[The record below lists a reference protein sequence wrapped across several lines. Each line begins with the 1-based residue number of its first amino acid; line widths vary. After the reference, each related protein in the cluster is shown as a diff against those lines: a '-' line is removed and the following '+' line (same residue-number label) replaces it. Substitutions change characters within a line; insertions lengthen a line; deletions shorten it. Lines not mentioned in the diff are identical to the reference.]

1 MKKLFILL
9 TLILN
14 VLNTTAI
21 AQEVYSYSSIV
32 THSFDQNVDAPEGV
46 EVGDVVTFS
55 FTYNNSDWTA
65 IPGWE
70 MDYYAMDCDMPDVYE
85 CDVRGFQ
92 SNEPIAYTFSYESG
106 YVDSGFIN
114 EIIVKQGGYEMM
126 DFGDFQDMLNNPN
139 EIVFYNDNDDI
150 LEVQTYDD
158 ASFDVDWFN
167 TAEDVLTYKVMNS
180 SDIMMS
186 FYFANW
192 GQWGTYQYHYCCGGS
207 DPVISFSSLSG
218 CIDEAAC
225 NYDSSA
231 TEDDGSCEY
240 ADSNA
245 DCSGDCLEGYTELT
259 LMWSGAVDASM
270 MTSFSVSGS
279 ANGELYSATLDTDS
293 GSMTECWM
301 TDLQADC
308 FSIEIEGPDGLEW
321 SIYSPLSDDPFLT
334 GTNESMVMG
343 SECTMGCMDMDAC
356 NYDSSA
362 QMDDGSCEYA
372 DTNADCS
379 GDCLEGYTEL
389 TLMWSGAVDAL
400 MMTSFSVSGSANG
413 ELYSATLDTDSGSM
427 TECWM
432 TDLQADCFS
441 IEIEGPD
448 GLEWSIYSPLSD
460 DPFLTGTNESMV
472 FGSECP
478 EIWGC
483 MDSEACNYNAL
494 ATDDDGSCVAPN
506 FENSI
511 QCDECCMYSVG
522 TWTHVNAFYLA
533 SSDTPTLSA
542 TAENWELSSAAFLYS
557 EEEINADG
565 SVTTISW
572 FGADSDNSSMLTGDC
587 YNGEIT
593 LVLVFKT
600 MDDNIVS
607 DIVIKMF
614 DDLGMYF
621 ETTTTVDSFDL
632 TTATMTGVIES
643 GNSGTLIMIDSD
655 GNGVGDCDETTF
667 VEESNINHKQL
678 IKTINLLGQ
687 DVDKSNKKAVLL
699 YIYDDGTVEK
709 KSQLR

>member
-1 MKKLFILL
+1 MNKQYTFILAFFIAFFFTSSHL
-9 TLILN
+9 LSQIQTQIDNANIGDVIVVSEGTYNESLVIDKSITLQADGAVILN
-14 VLNTTAI
+14 VAGFLTGISIQSNISNVIIDGFTITGDNSTGSGITVSPGANDITITNNTIQDILLPGGGNDSPLSYGILCYGDTDPVNPPSNIVIDNNSINNVLGSAI
-21 AQEVYSYSSIV
+21 SLGSDTE
-32 THSFDQNVDAPEGV
+32 NVLISNN
-46 EVGDVVTFS
+46 TFS
-55 FTYNNSDWTA
+55 DIIPVDLTGLGNFAAIGVQAELSSGLGVQNNTYDELTISNNLIDCSDTYVSENTYNNSNLMLSTSYPHSISFNDTPWWSTTWSD
-65 IPGWE
+65 GVN
-70 MDYYAMDCDMPDVYE
+70 YYE
-85 CDVRGFQ
+85 
-92 SNEPIAYTFSYESG
+92 AY
-106 YVDSGFIN
+106 
-114 EIIVKQGGYEMM
+114 
-126 DFGDFQDMLNNPN
+126 
-139 EIVFYNDNDDI
+139 YNDPNDPGYLYWVGLGI
-150 LEVQTYDD
+150 FTQN
-158 ASFDVDWFN
+158 SFV
-167 TAEDVLTYKVMNS
+167 
-180 SDIMMS
+180 
-186 FYFANW
+186 
-192 GQWGTYQYHYCCGGS
+192 
-207 DPVISFSSLSG
+207 PG
-218 CIDEAAC
+218 CTDENAC
-225 NYDSSA
+225 NFNPDA
-231 TEDDGSCEY
+231 IDDDGSCEY
-240 ADSNA
+240 AASNT
-245 DCSGDCLEGYTELT
+245 DCNGDCLEGYTELT
-259 LMWSGAVDASM
+259 LIWSGAVADTM

-279 ANGELYSATLDTDS
+279 INGELYSSTLDTNS
-293 GSMTECWM
+293 GSATECWM

-308 FSIEIEGPDGLEW
+308 FSIDIEGPDGLEW

-334 GTNESMVMG
+334 GTNES
-343 SECTMGCMDMDAC
+343 
-356 NYDSSA
+356 
-362 QMDDGSCEYA
+362 
-372 DTNADCS
+372 
-379 GDCLEGYTEL
+379 
-389 TLMWSGAVDAL
+389 
-400 MMTSFSVSGSANG
+400 
-413 ELYSATLDTDSGSM
+413 
-427 TECWM
+427 
-432 TDLQADCFS
+432 
-441 IEIEGPD
+441 I
-448 GLEWSIYSPLSD
+448 
-460 DPFLTGTNESMV
+460 V

-494 ATDDDGSCVAPN
+494 ATDDDGSCVVPN

-621 ETTTTVDSFDL
+621 ETITTVDSFDL

-678 IKTINLLGQ
+678 IKIINLLGQ

>member
-9 TLILN
+9 TLIFN

-240 ADSNA
+240 AAENFDCDGNCTADVDCAGVCGGDAVADNCGTCDNDASNDCVQDCSGEWGGSLTVDALGVCGGDCAADTDADGICDTDEVAGCQDATACNYDADATDDDGSCEYADSNA

-259 LMWSGAVDASM
+259 LMWSGAVDAS
-270 MTSFSVSGS
+270 
-279 ANGELYSATLDTDS
+279 
-293 GSMTECWM
+293 
-301 TDLQADC
+301 
-308 FSIEIEGPDGLEW
+308 
-321 SIYSPLSDDPFLT
+321 
-334 GTNESMVMG
+334 
-343 SECTMGCMDMDAC
+343 
-356 NYDSSA
+356 
-362 QMDDGSCEYA
+362 
-372 DTNADCS
+372 
-379 GDCLEGYTEL
+379 
-389 TLMWSGAVDAL
+389 

-494 ATDDDGSCVAPN
+494 ATDDDGSCVVPN

-600 MDDNIVS
+600 MDNNIVS

-621 ETTTTVDSFDL
+621 ETITTVDSVDL

-655 GNGVGDCDETTF
+655 GNGVGDCDEITF

-687 DVDKSNKKAVLL
+687 DVDQSNKKAVLL